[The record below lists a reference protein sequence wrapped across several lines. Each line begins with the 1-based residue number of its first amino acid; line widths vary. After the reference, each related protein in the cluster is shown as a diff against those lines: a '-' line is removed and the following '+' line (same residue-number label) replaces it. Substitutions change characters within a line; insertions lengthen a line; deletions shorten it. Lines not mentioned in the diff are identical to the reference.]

1 MSEVKKASAAAQ
13 DNIQAAPSAV
23 APVGTPN
30 RGDPRGVAGR
40 SEPIVNRGPD
50 LAAPDCRRA
59 GPLVAGDEQQDA
71 VLRSNGLLER
81 PVDCAPRGVEAH
93 AVEIEYPVWF
103 NGARTQSF
111 VPTPVQ
117 RPPVQFLRGT
127 ASRNIANPSEGG
139 ASRRRR
145 GGIAGGFHRLRL
157 FPFRF

>member
-81 PVDCAPRGVEAH
+81 PA
-93 AVEIEYPVWF
+93 
-103 NGARTQSF
+103 NS
-111 VPTPVQ
+111 
-117 RPPVQFLRGT
+117 RPPGSGVKPWG
-127 ASRNIANPSEGG
+127 S
-139 ASRRRR
+139 
-145 GGIAGGFHRLRL
+145 GIPAW
-157 FPFRF
+157 